1 MDREAIYKEIEGMF
15 GLVPS
20 FLKTLPDSSLELEWR
35 LMKLHEV
42 EEGPVPLKYRQLI
55 GLGISAVTKCRYCV
69 FYHTAMAKLH
79 GASDEEIEDAV
90 HYAKATAGW
99 STYVNGLE
107 IDYETFKKEIMEAC
121 EHIRSSQAAKAA

>member
-1 MDREAIYKEIEGMF
+1 MNRQEVYKEIEAKF

-20 FLKTLPDSSLELEWR
+20 FLKLLPDSSLELEWN
-35 LMKLHEV
+35 LMKVHELD
-42 EEGPVPLKYRQLI
+42 EGPVPLKYRQLI

-99 STYVNGLE
+99 STYVNGME
-107 IDYETFKKEIMEAC
+107 IDFETFKDEIRRAC
-121 EHIRSSQAAKAA
+121 EFVSMKKAA